1 MDLDVPVP
9 PQYQASPLKGV
20 QYNDLLSVLNFVYH
34 GEVHVAQKE
43 LKSFLTL
50 AGKLG
55 VIGFTPSI
63 TKPYQAITKPSY
75 PSLAS
80 AKPVG
85 FASPWVLP
93 SPATTELPYPT
104 LPYLALPCFRAV
116 LPFPS
121 ICQA

>member
-1 MDLDVPVP
+1 MDIDVPVP
-9 PQYQASPLKGV
+9 PQYQAPPPKGAK
-20 QYNDLLSVLNFVYH
+20 YNDLLSVLNFMYH

-55 VIGFTPSI
+55 VIGFTP
-63 TKPYQAITKPSY
+63 AITKPSY

-85 FASPWVLP
+85 FASP
-93 SPATTELPYPT
+93 
-104 LPYLALPCFRAV
+104 
-116 LPFPS
+116 
-121 ICQA
+121 